1 MNRIFFVISSF
12 FRTKIIVDL
21 IFSIYRLML
30 VILKYMRGLV
40 YTLVKL
46 FYSSSFKEDFSHAS
60 IDFLEFTSDIFCC
73 ELKAN

>member
-30 VILKYMRGLV
+30 VVLKYMRGLV

-46 FYSSSFKEDFSHAS
+46 FYSSSFEEDFSHAS

>member
-1 MNRIFFVISSF
+1 
-12 FRTKIIVDL
+12 
-21 IFSIYRLML
+21 ML

-46 FYSSSFKEDFSHAS
+46 FYSSSFEEDFSHAS

-73 ELKAN
+73 ELKANWKFHPERDSKVIDIGYDISRL

>member
-46 FYSSSFKEDFSHAS
+46 FYSSSFEDFSHAS